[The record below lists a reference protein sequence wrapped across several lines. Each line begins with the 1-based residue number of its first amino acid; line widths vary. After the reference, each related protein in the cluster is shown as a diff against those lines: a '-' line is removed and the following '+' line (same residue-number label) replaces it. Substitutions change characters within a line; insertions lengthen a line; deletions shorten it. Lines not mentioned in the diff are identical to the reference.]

1 MVFNLQEGFYLWAIL
16 ASAASSMIIGFVW
29 YGPLFGK
36 AWARYSGWT
45 EEKIK
50 TVSGKSMGLTY
61 GLTLIAAIVSSL
73 ALTVLSRS
81 LGATTARD
89 GLMIGALAGVG
100 LAAMALATNFLF
112 EHRPLGFWL
121 IVAGYEVIFM
131 AVAGVIVTIWR

>member
-16 ASAASSMIIGFVW
+16 ASAAASMVLGFVW

-36 AWARYSGWT
+36 AWGRYSGWT
-45 EEKIK
+45 AEKIK

-61 GLTLIAAIVSSL
+61 AMTLIAAVVSSL

-81 LGATTARD
+81 LGATTAMD
-89 GLMIGALAGVG
+89 GLMIGL
-100 LAAMALATNFLF
+100 L
-112 EHRPLGFWL
+112 PLGFWL

-131 AVAGVIVTIWR
+131 AAAGVIVTIWR